1 MDELKRFL
9 EESPIAAKVALP
21 TGVVLRRLSL
31 SPDAVQSIV
40 ESGGFSP
47 GAAPLGSAEG
57 LPRGLPKG
65 DEVCELEVG
74 GQCIA
79 RGRIVRRRGKAYFK
93 VVEMGEGG
101 ES

>member
-9 EESPIAAKVALP
+9 EESPIATKVSLP
-21 TGVVLRRLSL
+21 SGLVLRRLSL
-31 SPDAVQSIV
+31 SPEDVESIV
-40 ESGGFSP
+40 ESGDFSP
-47 GAAPLGSAEG
+47 AGS
-57 LPRGLPKG
+57 PKGSPIG
-65 DEVCELEVG
+65 DEVCELEAG
-74 GQCIA
+74 GQLIA